1 MRHLV
6 YVVALTLSLGAHATS
21 PPVGAD
27 ALQARSAPAIAAT
40 LRYCD
45 AWRANDAAL
54 VMATLTRDAVLLPS
68 GLEPIVGEKAIR
80 GFWWP
85 GDGPSTTV
93 IGMEQVV
100 DDVAVDGGLAIVR
113 GHGSVRFILTQAG
126 KKESRAVRHT
136 FLNVVRRQADGSWLI
151 AQRMWSDLH

>member
-1 MRHLV
+1 VRHLLS
-6 YVVALTLSLGAHATS
+6 VVALTLSQGAHATS

-27 ALQARSAPAIAAT
+27 ALQARRAPAIAAT
-40 LRYCD
+40 LRYRN
-45 AWRANDAAL
+45 AWRANDPAQ

-80 GFWWP
+80 RFWWP

-93 IGMEQVV
+93 IAMEQFV
-100 DDVAVDGGLAIVR
+100 DDVSVDGGVAIVR
-113 GHGSVRFILTQAG
+113 GHGSVHFILTQAG
-126 KKESRAVRHT
+126 KKESRAVRHS